1 MTYDHNS
8 VWKVLWS
15 TNLKK
20 LHKSETRQAAPCAW
34 AINSQHLGMVP
45 CCLCT
50 GQTTTQKY
58 LCTTLSH
65 FAKYNNNWCSC
76 FMMVIIQLVL
86 ADWPVSIIE
95 TASVLV
101 KRKLYTC
108 TNSYMI
114 SIFVFPLD
122 RVNTIINALKCYLCL
137 HDLSYC
143 RVHVPINQMVH
154 LSKISLIHQM
164 GRWNGTVW
172 AWFGLKTLYNVH
184 LQV

>member
-15 TNLKK
+15 KNLKK

-34 AINSQHLGMVP
+34 AINSQHLGMGP

-50 GQTTTQKY
+50 GQITQKK
-58 LCTTLSH
+58 
-65 FAKYNNNWCSC
+65 KYNNNWCSC
-76 FMMVIIQLVL
+76 FMGIFQLVL

-108 TNSYMI
+108 TYRYI
-114 SIFVFPLD
+114 LSIFVFLLD
-122 RVNTIINALKCYLCL
+122 KVNTIINSLKCYLCF

-143 RVHVPINQMVH
+143 KIHGPINMINQMVQR
-154 LSKISLIHQM
+154 SL
-164 GRWNGTVW
+164 
-172 AWFGLKTLYNVH
+172 WFIIWGGEMVQYEHDLN
-184 LQV
+184 